1 MTTAHIDSL
10 PIALS
15 PDVTIGPLLCVVLP
29 TYNEADNLPALTAA
43 LLALPL
49 ENLQIIVVDDSSPDG
64 TGEAADRLAARHPGR
79 IHVLHRTEARGLGR
93 AYVDG
98 FALALSLGAQTIV
111 QMDADFSHS
120 PLDVPRLVQAS
131 AAADLVI
138 GSRYVEGGALDS
150 EWSWWRRFL
159 SWWANKVWAQLFLG
173 TQIQDATAGFRCWRR
188 ATLEG
193 IGLERVRS
201 NGYVFQV
208 EMSYMAERLGYRIVE
223 IPIYFEERR
232 VGRSKMTLAVKLEA
246 TWRTVALRWRHRNLA
261 HEGRRR
267 SVVAAPETLVIQGSD
282 SPS

>member
-1 MTTAHIDSL
+1 MTTAYNESSSSEPYLD
-10 PIALS
+10 A
-15 PDVTIGPLLCVVLP
+15 TIGSLICVVLP

-64 TGEAADRLAARHPGR
+64 TGEAAERLAARHPGR
-79 IHVLHRTEARGLGR
+79 MHVLHRVDARGLGR

-98 FALALSLGAQTIV
+98 FTLALSLGAQYIV

-131 AAADLVI
+131 AGADLVI
-138 GSRYVEGGALDS
+138 GSRYVEGGALDV
-150 EWSWWRRFL
+150 EWNWWRRFL

-208 EMSYMAERLGYRIVE
+208 EMSYMAERLGYRIIE

-232 VGRSKMTLAVKLEA
+232 VGRSKMTMGVKLEA
-246 TWRTVALRWRHRNLA
+246 TWRTAALRWRHRNLA
-261 HEGRRR
+261 REGRRR
-267 SVVAAPETLVIQGSD
+267 TAMAAPEALVIQGNE